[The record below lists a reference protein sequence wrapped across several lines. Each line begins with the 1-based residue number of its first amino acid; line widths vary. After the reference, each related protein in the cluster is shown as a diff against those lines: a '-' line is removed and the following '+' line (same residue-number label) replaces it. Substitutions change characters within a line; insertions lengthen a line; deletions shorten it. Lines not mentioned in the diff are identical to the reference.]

1 MNPVVKTLDQHKKA
15 NKEITATTANMA
27 AIYRQAREWLN
38 NQLRKFVLSK
48 GKPSEGKY
56 LVELIN
62 ELERNYGKL
71 EESFVAEMKR
81 AIPYVAESYYFDA
94 LHDLGN
100 SVLGKIDKNKI
111 EIFQKDAF
119 NHIAGMTQNMIKS
132 DVAFIRQASADV
144 FRLAG
149 VNGMTAEQ
157 TKEMLLGKILTRP
170 EKFQFVDAGGHVWDN
185 ESYCK
190 MLSRTVLLNAGRQSY
205 FDACAANGND
215 VVRVTVSG
223 NPCPAC
229 AVWENRLLSIS
240 GATDGLPT
248 VEQATAAGLC
258 HPNCTHS
265 FVAVGEFARQED
277 FSADGR
283 PKEGVNSPGREEKD
297 NPEAWKKY
305 RKSLKPEKA
314 KKSPSAAQK
323 QQPASTT
330 PATPKKLSQA
340 TAKPANG
347 TSAMVQPNL
356 PLNGPAQPA
365 APANQP
371 VQPAKKET
379 PEEHR
384 AKRQAQWEAAYDKR
398 RDAWYQQIIKDG
410 GSKEVAG
417 AFADAYTPAM
427 AKLGKPPKIVSTN
440 GRGGYFWETD
450 SKKEYIKVD
459 MNNGH
464 AVSTA
469 QHEFGHWQDRH
480 SRFRRIKPGKSTWGD
495 VDIAAEEFNKACES
509 DWNGL
514 KERARTKYKSK
525 LKAFDG
531 VISLNGEHPEWN
543 TGDYFQELSIR
554 LFGEQYYN
562 LDTEKRYILA
572 MYKDTVGS
580 ITKARYGA
588 GHSRKEYE
596 RSFGNGEA
604 YANAVAAW
612 LRKDIVFQVDFPDI
626 WNYIDRQMR
635 DAK

>member
-27 AIYRQAREWLN
+27 AIYRQAREWMN

-48 GKPSEGKY
+48 GNPAEGKY

-81 AIPYVAESYYFDA
+81 AIPYVAEGYYFDA

-111 EIFQKDAF
+111 ELLQKDAF

-240 GATDGLPT
+240 GATEGLPT

-330 PATPKKLSQA
+330 PATPEKLPQA

-347 TSAMVQPNL
+347 TPAMVQPNL

-417 AFADAYTPAM
+417 ELADAYTPEM
-427 AKLGKPPKIVSTN
+427 AKLGKPPKIV
-440 GRGGYFWETD
+440 FE
-450 SKKEYIKVD
+450 KKGACFSPGENEINLD
-459 MNNGH
+459 PDASSWHGH
-464 AVSTA
+464 PLTA
-469 QHEFGHWQDRH
+469 RHEFGHWIDHHTRLRDQEKINDFNAAAEADWKLLKKKANGNLKIYKQDLYVTPYDPPEGTYWQEA
-480 SRFRRIKPGKSTWGD
+480 SQAMFGKPKNQLNLTERRILGQHMD
-495 VDIAAEEFNKACES
+495 A
-509 DWNGL
+509 L
-514 KERARTKYKSK
+514 
-525 LKAFDG
+525 
-531 VISLNGEHPEWN
+531 
-543 TGDYFQELSIR
+543 
-554 LFGEQYYN
+554 
-562 LDTEKRYILA
+562 
-572 MYKDTVGS
+572 GS
-580 ITKARYGA
+580 ITNGNYGG
-588 GHSRKEYE
+588 GHSKIYYRKEGGRDNTE
-596 RSFGNGEA
+596 AFAQA
-604 YANAVAAW
+604 YAAYCRNDKQFR
-612 LRKDIVFQVDFPDI
+612 LEFP
-626 WNYIDRQMR
+626 NMTAYIEKLM
-635 DAK
+635 KGELE

>member
-1 MNPVVKTLDQHKKA
+1 MAGHGVRPFLTIMNPVVKTLDQHKKA

-48 GKPSEGKY
+48 GRPSEGKW

-81 AIPYVAESYYFDA
+81 AIPYVAEGYYFDA

-240 GATDGLPT
+240 GATEGLPT

-265 FVAVGEFARQED
+265 FVAVGEFVMQED
-277 FSADGR
+277 FTADGR

-314 KKSPSAAQK
+314 KKSPSTAQK

-330 PATPKKLSQA
+330 PATPEKLPQA

-356 PLNGPAQPA
+356 PMNGSAQPA
-365 APANQP
+365 TPANQP

-417 AFADAYTPAM
+417 ELVDAYTPEM
-427 AKLGKPPKIVSTN
+427 AKLGKPPKIV
-440 GRGGYFWETD
+440 FD
-450 SKKEYIKVD
+450 KEGARHIHGKNEIHLD
-459 MNNGH
+459 PDASSWHGH
-464 AVSTA
+464 PLTA
-469 QHEFGHWQDRH
+469 RHEFGHWIDHHTRLRDQEKINDFNAAAAADWKLLKKKANGNLKIYKQDLYVTPYDPPEGTYWQEA
-480 SRFRRIKPGKSTWGD
+480 SQAVFGKPKNQLNLTERRILRQHMD
-495 VDIAAEEFNKACES
+495 A
-509 DWNGL
+509 L
-514 KERARTKYKSK
+514 
-525 LKAFDG
+525 
-531 VISLNGEHPEWN
+531 
-543 TGDYFQELSIR
+543 
-554 LFGEQYYN
+554 
-562 LDTEKRYILA
+562 
-572 MYKDTVGS
+572 GS
-580 ITKARYGA
+580 ITNGNYGG
-588 GHSRKEYE
+588 GHSKIYYRKEGGRDNTE
-596 RSFGNGEA
+596 AFAQA
-604 YANAVAAW
+604 YAAYCRNDKQFR
-612 LRKDIVFQVDFPDI
+612 LEFP
-626 WNYIDRQMR
+626 NMTAYIEKLM
-635 DAK
+635 KGELE

>member
-48 GKPSEGKY
+48 GRPSEGKY

-81 AIPYVAESYYFDA
+81 AIPYVAEGYYFDA

-240 GATDGLPT
+240 GATEGLPT

-277 FSADGR
+277 FTADGR
-283 PKEGVNSPGREEKD
+283 PLSGVNSPGREEKD

-330 PATPKKLSQA
+330 PATPEKLPQA

-356 PLNGPAQPA
+356 PMNNNNVQSPDLSAWNDQTAVKLREQHNSEIMKARRSELEIYARKHNMTYEEYVA
-365 APANQP
+365 AAE
-371 VQPAKKET
+371 KKLQKMLDD
-379 PEEHR
+379 
-384 AKRQAQWEAAYDKR
+384 ASLYR
-398 RDAWYQQIIKDG
+398 RDGANVFLNILNNDKFKSQFETNTSGGALTHAGRRKVEKQIWGYQDQVVKQRPIYGTVNASPNGKGCSIDNSDWYGNVICKFKPEIK
-410 GSKEVAG
+410 ARTT
-417 AFADAYTPAM
+417 F
-427 AKLGKPPKIVSTN
+427 TN
-440 GRGGYFWETD
+440 GDTLVNGNIYGSCPIEKVNLTSVRGVDVLDAKITNIDNVVDAVYNEVQFHGEVHCSD
-450 SKKEYIKVD
+450 IEKVFFEPSATVHKD
-459 MNNGH
+459 FEQI
-464 AVSTA
+464 T
-469 QHEFGHWQDRH
+469 
-480 SRFRRIKPGKSTWGD
+480 
-495 VDIAAEEFNKACES
+495 
-509 DWNGL
+509 
-514 KERARTKYKSK
+514 
-525 LKAFDG
+525 
-531 VISLNGEHPEWN
+531 
-543 TGDYFQELSIR
+543 QELK
-554 LFGEQYYN
+554 
-562 LDTEKRYILA
+562 KRGIPFEIL
-572 MYKDTVGS
+572 K
-580 ITKARYGA
+580 
-588 GHSRKEYE
+588 
-596 RSFGNGEA
+596 
-604 YANAVAAW
+604 
-612 LRKDIVFQVDFPDI
+612 
-626 WNYIDRQMR
+626 
-635 DAK
+635 

>member
-1 MNPVVKTLDQHKKA
+1 MNPIVKTLDHHKKA
-15 NKEITATTANMA
+15 NQEIVATTQKFAE
-27 AIYRQAREWLN
+27 IYREAREKLN
-38 NQLRKFVLSK
+38 LKLQKHVLSA
-48 GKPSEGKY
+48 SNALEGAQ
-56 LVELIN
+56 LVKLIEELSAA
-62 ELERNYGKL
+62 YSSF
-71 EESFVAEMKR
+71 EEAFREEFKR

-94 LHDLGN
+94 LKDLN
-100 SVLGKIDKNKI
+100 KTILGKIDTAKI
-111 EIFQKDAF
+111 ELLQQDAF
-119 NHIAGMTQNMIKS
+119 THVAGMTQNMLKT
-132 DVAFIRQASADV
+132 DVAFLRQSSAEV
-144 FRLAG
+144 FRLAATTG
-149 VNGMTAEQ
+149 ITSKEATQ
-157 TKEMLLGKILTRP
+157 TLLKKILTRP
-170 EKFQFVDAGGHVWDN
+170 EGFKFVDAGGHVWNN
-185 ESYCK
+185 EAYCT
-190 MLSRTVLLNAGRQSY
+190 MLARTVLLNAGRQTY
-205 FDACAANGND
+205 FDTCAENGND

-314 KKSPSAAQK
+314 KKSPSTAQK

-330 PATPKKLSQA
+330 PATPKKLPQA
-340 TAKPANG
+340 TAKPASG
-347 TSAMVQPNL
+347 TPAMIQPNL
-356 PLNGPAQPA
+356 PMNGSAQPA

-417 AFADAYTPAM
+417 ELADAYTPEM
-427 AKLGKPPKIVSTN
+427 AKLGKPPKIV
-440 GRGGYFWETD
+440 FE
-450 SKKEYIKVD
+450 KKCACFSPGENEINLD
-459 MNNGH
+459 PDASSWHGH
-464 AVSTA
+464 PLTA
-469 QHEFGHWQDRH
+469 RHEFGHWIDHHTRLLDQ
-480 SRFRRIKPGKSTWGD
+480 
-495 VDIAAEEFNKACES
+495 
-509 DWNGL
+509 
-514 KERARTKYKSK
+514 SK
-525 LKAFDG
+525 LMAFYG
-531 VISLNGEHPEWN
+531 TISMNREHPEWN
-543 TGDYFQELSIR
+543 TGDYFYELSSR

-562 LDTEKRYILA
+562 LDIEERYILA
-572 MYKDTVGS
+572 MYKDTIGS

-588 GHSRKEYE
+588 GHSRKEYKY
-596 RSFGNGEA
+596 SFGNGEA

-612 LRKDIVFQVDFPDI
+612 LRKDQVFQVDFPNI
-626 WNYIDRQMR
+626 WNYIDKQMR
-635 DAK
+635 GAK

>member
-1 MNPVVKTLDQHKKA
+1 MNPVAKTLEQHKKA
-15 NKEITATTANMA
+15 NQEITATTGKMA
-27 AIYRQAREWLN
+27 EIYREARERLN
-38 NQLRKFVLSK
+38 AKLRAHVLS
-48 GKPSEGKY
+48 GKNPLEGAQ
-56 LVELIN
+56 LVKLIEDLTAAYS
-62 ELERNYGKL
+62 ELEEAFR
-71 EESFVAEMKR
+71 AEFGR

-100 SVLGKIDKNKI
+100 SVIGKIDKNKI
-111 EIFQKDAF
+111 EIFKHDAF
-119 NHIAGMTQNMIKS
+119 NHVAGMTQNMLKT
-132 DVAFIRQASADV
+132 DVAFIRQAAADV
-144 FRLAG
+144 FRLASATG
-149 VNGMTAEQ
+149 ITREEATQ
-157 TKEMLLGKILTRP
+157 SLLGRILTRP
-170 EKFQFVDAGGHVWDN
+170 EGFQFVDAGGRVWDN

-190 MLSRTVLLNAGRQSY
+190 MLSRTVLLNAGRQTY
-205 FDACAANGND
+205 FDTCAENGND

-240 GATDGLPT
+240 GATKGLPT
-248 VEQATAAGLC
+248 VSQATAAGLC

-265 FVAVGEFARQED
+265 FVAVGEFVMQED
-277 FSADGR
+277 FTADGR
-283 PKEGVNSPGREEKD
+283 PKAGVNSPGKEEKD
-297 NPEAWKKY
+297 DKEAWQKY
-305 RKSLKPEKA
+305 RNSLKPPKA
-314 KKSPSAAQK
+314 KAGPSAASKQK
-323 QQPASTT
+323 SAPIT
-330 PATPKKLSQA
+330 PA
-340 TAKPANG
+340 TAKPVTKATDKPAKG
-347 TSAMVQPNL
+347 T
-356 PLNGPAQPA
+356 PA
-365 APANQP
+365 ANP
-371 VQPAKKET
+371 KET
-379 PEEHR
+379 PKEHR
-384 AKRQAQWEAAYDKR
+384 ARRQAQWEAAYDKR
-398 RDAWYQQIIKDG
+398 RDAWYRQIIKDG

-417 AFADAYTPAM
+417 ALADAYTPAM
-427 AKLGKPPKIVSTN
+427 AKLGKPPKIVSAN
-440 GRGGYFWETD
+440 GRGGYFWGTD

-480 SRFRRIKPGKSTWGD
+480 SRLRRIKPGKSTWGD
-495 VDIAAEEFNKACES
+495 VDIAVEEFNKACEN

-514 KERARTKYKSK
+514 KKRARTKYKSK

-562 LDTEKRYILA
+562 LDTEKRYILT

-612 LRKDIVFQVDFPDI
+612 LRKDIVFKVDFPDI

-635 DAK
+635 GSK